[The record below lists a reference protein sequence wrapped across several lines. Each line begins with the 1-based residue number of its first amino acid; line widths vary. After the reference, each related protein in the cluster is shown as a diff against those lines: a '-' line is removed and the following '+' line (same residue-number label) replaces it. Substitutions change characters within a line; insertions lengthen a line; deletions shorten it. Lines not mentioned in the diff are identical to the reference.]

1 MNVRRT
7 LIATLLPLVSV
18 AALAADPA
26 DSNPVSRAS
35 VKASVVSAR
44 AAHQLAPA
52 GDAAD
57 FYVTTNASTT
67 STLTRAEVKQDVRQA
82 RIDGLLQPAGE
93 SESYTVARGPLTWD
107 HSRAEVKAE
116 VLQARARGELIPA
129 GEGERAG
136 VETTASGTQS
146 FHRLAGVFRKL
157 HAAE

>member
-1 MNVRRT
+1 MNVHRP
-7 LIATLLPLVSV
+7 LIATLLPLVSF

-26 DSNPVSRAS
+26 DSNSVSRAS

-44 AAHQLAPA
+44 AAHQLIPA

-57 FYVTTNASTT
+57 FYVRKDAST
-67 STLTRAEVKQDVRQA
+67 STLTRAEVKQEVRQA
-82 RIDGLLQPAGE
+82 RLDGLLQPAGE
-93 SESYTVARGPLTWD
+93 AESYTVAQGPLTWD
-107 HSRAEVKAE
+107 HSRAEVKAD
-116 VLQARARGELIPA
+116 VLEARARGELIPA

-157 HAAE
+157 RTAE